1 MESEKRYYE
10 TECWTEEAYTDILDA
25 QFDIQT
31 IRDKIEEAFPRSR
44 ELSLAMTKLDEAKLW
59 LGAIE
64 RL

>member
-1 MESEKRYYE
+1 MENENRYYE

-25 QFDIQT
+25 QFDIQA
-31 IRDKIEEAFPRSR
+31 IRDKIEEAFPSSR